1 MATSFC
7 FCTTQK
13 PLTGVREAVLLD
25 RWEPQRFFE
34 LVFDTIA
41 VDAGTRRGWTGPLHV
56 NTLSHRVCYVGAIWG
71 ALKPDRS
78 PYARILP
85 FLVPQSSPQT
95 PARASRTAA
104 TLSYAQGL

>member
-1 MATSFC
+1 MALATSFC

-41 VDAGTRRGWTGPLHV
+41 VDAGTRRG
-56 NTLSHRVCYVGAIWG
+56 
-71 ALKPDRS
+71 
-78 PYARILP
+78 
-85 FLVPQSSPQT
+85 
-95 PARASRTAA
+95 
-104 TLSYAQGL
+104 